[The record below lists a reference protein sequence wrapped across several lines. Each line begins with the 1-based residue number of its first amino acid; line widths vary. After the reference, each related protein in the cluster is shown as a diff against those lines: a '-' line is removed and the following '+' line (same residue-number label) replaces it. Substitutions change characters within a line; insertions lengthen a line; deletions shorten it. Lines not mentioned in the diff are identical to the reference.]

1 MLRPVREAF
10 PMSPGKEAMPPQ
22 EQREERIR
30 RLEEARVRRPESL
43 AFARLAD
50 EYRKAGR
57 LERALETVREGL
69 VRHPAYLGG
78 RVVHARVLQ
87 DLGADEEA
95 VHAFE
100 KVLEVDPFNLVAL
113 QSLTDIHEA
122 RGEGEAARRWA
133 QRLVEAEP
141 LDEDARAR
149 LRRLEARAGKGDR
162 MGEQLEG
169 PERRDPD
176 GSDQG
181 AAPRPE
187 PEEDAGPVTSTM
199 AELCMTQG
207 LYGEAIR
214 IYERLLGERPEDPI
228 LAQKLESAR
237 VLSGRGRSATA
248 AVTAAAEEVGA
259 GGSGAGEVAAG
270 EVTAGEVADTP
281 READTS
287 EPMTIRAWLADFLAG
302 RTVDYRSDRPRPT
315 ALQAWLRGGD
325 G

>member
-100 KVLEVDPFNLVAL
+100 KVLEVDPFNLIAL
-113 QSLTDIHEA
+113 QSLADIHEA

-181 AAPRPE
+181 PAPRPE

-259 GGSGAGEVAAG
+259 GDVA
-270 EVTAGEVADTP
+270 AGEVADTP

-302 RTVDYRSDRPRPT
+302 RTADYRSDRPRPT